1 MVEDKRN
8 VDSKAV
14 VLKQDPLGV
23 HQKTSKG
30 YTVGLKIIWT
40 LIKMLKKK
48 KKKNSTVDFCF
59 FSISI
64 VLIKEHIKSQY
75 WFLWI
80 TKWIMV
86 KLFILYY

>member
-48 KKKNSTVDFCF
+48 KKK
-59 FSISI
+59 I
-64 VLIKEHIKSQY
+64 QQ
-75 WFLWI
+75 
-80 TKWIMV
+80 
-86 KLFILYY
+86 